1 MSTPKHNVDETPDP
15 FIDCDAWCHTE
26 NVEWPL
32 PSSYTYVWTI
42 KKFGARKDKTTGSIE
57 SSEFDVPIPN
67 NASLVANEWTLH
79 LKFGNDSLFIKLN
92 YNGGICDLKAKYKL
106 SIVNSKKSRQNFIY
120 SNGIESMSY
129 TLESSGYKKFID
141 KSNLIGDLLPDD
153 CLHIACD
160 IIVFSAELCLEWKK
174 KGAAK
179 ESDDN
184 ARMYEKQVCLDLQEA
199 YAKNEACDSD
209 VVVNCGG
216 KVFNCH
222 KFILKARS
230 PVFNAMFKTNMKEGK
245 SGEINV
251 DNHDPN
257 VFADMLHFIYTGRIP
272 INDKLSKDLL
282 IAANYYQ
289 LEQLKTACEENLC
302 KTLGRNNCIGFL
314 FFADT
319 YSVKVLRKRSLEMA
333 AKNLSALMKSSE
345 WNEDLSKYPLL
356 KDEII
361 ECAMSLK
368 VDQWRRA

>member
-1 MSTPKHNVDETPDP
+1 M
-15 FIDCDAWCHTE
+15 
-26 NVEWPL
+26 L
-32 PSSYTYVWTI
+32 GM
-42 KKFGARKDKTTGSIE
+42 KK
-57 SSEFDVPIPN
+57 N
-67 NASLVANEWTLH
+67 
-79 LKFGNDSLFIKLN
+79 
-92 YNGGICDLKAKYKL
+92 
-106 SIVNSKKSRQNFIY
+106 
-120 SNGIESMSY
+120 
-129 TLESSGYKKFID
+129 
-141 KSNLIGDLLPDD
+141 
-153 CLHIACD
+153 
-160 IIVFSAELCLEWKK
+160 
-174 KGAAK
+174 GAAE

-184 ARMYEKQVCLDLQEA
+184 TRIYEKQVCLDLQEA

-282 IAANYYQ
+282 TAANYYQ

-302 KTLGRNNCIGFL
+302 RTLGINNCIGFL

-319 YSVKVLRKRSLEMA
+319 YSVKLLRKRSLEMA

-345 WNEDLSKYPLL
+345 WNEDLSNYPLL
-356 KDEII
+356 KDEIV